1 VPGWKATL
9 SRRPGGGRLPVSD
22 MPYGRLTAAICADGD
37 YPRLMHQAGEHRAD
51 LVLLPNDWVAIKDL
65 TPA

>member
-1 VPGWKATL
+1 
-9 SRRPGGGRLPVSD
+9 